1 MKILQ
6 LRFKNLNSLS
16 GEWTI
21 DFTAPEY
28 ITDGI
33 FAISGPTG
41 AGKSTIMD
49 AICLALYG
57 RTPRLKGISK
67 NTNEIM
73 SRHTGECFSEVV
85 FETQKGTFRCTWSQ
99 HRARKKANEELQNPS
114 HEIADFQ
121 TGKIIESK
129 LKTVAKAIEERTGM
143 DFARFTQSMLLAQ
156 GGFAAFLQADPDER
170 SPILEQITGSGIYTE
185 ISKLAFDRRRTE
197 NNKLD
202 VLKAETAGIIILNE
216 EDEIVINQNLIE
228 KQNIEKDLAS
238 KKIALDKSILW
249 LNGLI
254 TIEKEITEI
263 GLETDL
269 HSVAVKNFETERLML
284 QNGLKAANLDGE
296 FASLSAKRKL
306 QNDELGILEVSQKK
320 VPEHEKNLE
329 LAIIQHISESNSLI
343 DVKKAAFI
351 EHEQIKYVRDV
362 DIRISEKKKVLRSAE
377 IDHKENL
384 SLKIEKIKEKK
395 LLQSKAKNTKA
406 EFAAVENILN
416 ANINDAILTT
426 ELAAIKVQLKSLQD
440 AKTKFT
446 FLETQLSVTKNLHN
460 SIEQQFKIQEKL
472 VEKLGKDLTNA
483 RTQIIQDQ
491 KDLLNLLGERQLREY
506 RADHA
511 HLMKEMVYRR
521 KISDLETERKQL
533 TDHRP
538 CPLCGSLH
546 HPFAEGNIPET
557 DEIDQKIRLVSELID
572 KADILE
578 LEQTNHAAKLQ
589 DVAFLLSE
597 AEKELIQARNNKDA
611 AQLAATN
618 QINEKNNAFEN
629 YTHLSDLVAAILQP
643 FGFADF
649 QNTDPKALSN
659 SLDARL
665 KTWQYNQEQKI
676 MLDGQINILSASIEN
691 INEIIKTFGN
701 TLKIKLTEI
710 IVRRK
715 EIKESESQRS
725 EIYGSKNPDTEEL
738 RITRLISEAEKLE
751 RESGDKKNKL
761 TQELDDLN
769 KRIAELISSSINR
782 QKELDNDESTFLK
795 SLQTAGFNDEPTFMG
810 SRLSKEDR
818 EELSNQAMVLD
829 LKTADLDTRRKDREA
844 RMTQEKALK
853 LTEEPID
860 LLIGQ
865 QQTTGLLLN
874 SIREDIG
881 AIRQKLAD
889 NVEAKSRFG
898 QKALLIEAQKVE
910 FGRWDALSNL
920 IGSADGKKY
929 RNFAQ
934 GLTFEIMVVHANRQ
948 LMKLTDRYLLVRDKD
963 QPLDLNVIDNYQ
975 AGEVRSTKNLSGGES
990 FIISLALALGLSK
1003 MASKKV
1009 RVDSLFLDEGFG
1021 TLDEDTLETA
1031 LDTLANLRQDGKLIG
1046 VISHVTALK
1055 ERIATKIIVDKV
1067 SGGRSVISGPGCSR
1081 NN

>member
-21 DFTAPEY
+21 DFTVPEY
-28 ITDGI
+28 VSDGI

-67 NTNEIM
+67 NSNEIM

-99 HRARKKANEELQNPS
+99 HRARKKANEELQNPN
-114 HEIADFQ
+114 HEIADFKS
-121 TGKIIESK
+121 GKIIESK

-185 ISKLAFDRRRTE
+185 ISKLVFDRRRSE

-202 VLKAETAGIIILNE
+202 VLKAETSGIIILNE
-216 EDEIVINQNLIE
+216 DEEIAINQNLIE
-228 KQNIEKDLAS
+228 KQNIEKDLVS
-238 KKIALDKSILW
+238 KKIALDQSILW

-254 TIEKEITEI
+254 TIEKEITAI
-263 GLETDL
+263 GLETDM
-269 HSVAVKNFETERLML
+269 HSVTVKNFETERLML

-306 QNDELGILEVSQKK
+306 QSDELGILEGSQKK
-320 VPEHEKNLE
+320 VPEYEKNLE
-329 LAIIQHISESNSLI
+329 LAIIQHTRESNSLI
-343 DVKKAAFI
+343 DVKKEASI
-351 EHEQIKYVRDV
+351 EYEQIKRIRDV
-362 DIRISEKKKVLRSAE
+362 DIRISEKKKVLRRAE

-384 SLKIEKIKEKK
+384 SLKIERIKEKK
-395 LLQSKAKNTKA
+395 ILQSKKENAKS
-406 EFAAVENILN
+406 EFATVEKILN
-416 ANINDAILTT
+416 ASIKDAVLTT
-426 ELAAIKVQLKSLQD
+426 ELAAIKVQLRNLQE
-440 AKTKFT
+440 AKIKFT
-446 FLETQLSVTKNLHN
+446 SLETQLTATVKLQSSVNL
-460 SIEQQFKIQEKL
+460 IFKTQEKL
-472 VEKLGKDLTNA
+472 VEKLGIEHSIA
-483 RTQIIQDQ
+483 RTQIIQNQ
-491 KDLLNLLGERQLREY
+491 NELLNLLGERQLREY

-511 HLMKEMVYRR
+511 YLMKEMVYRR

-533 TDHRP
+533 ADHQP

-557 DEIDQKIRLVSELID
+557 DEIDQKIKLVSELIE

-578 LEQTNHAAKLQ
+578 IEQSKHTAKLQ
-589 DVAFLLSE
+589 EVAFTLIE

-611 AQLAATN
+611 VQLAATN
-618 QINEKNNAFEN
+618 QTNEKNNAFEN
-629 YTHLSDLVAAILQP
+629 YTYLSNLVADILQP

-649 QNTDPKALSN
+649 QNSDPEALSI
-659 SLDARL
+659 SLDTRL
-665 KTWQYNQEQKI
+665 KTWLKNKERKI
-676 MLDGQINILSASIEN
+676 ILEGEINVLSAGIEN
-691 INEIIKTFGN
+691 INEIIKTCGN
-701 TLKIKLTEI
+701 TLKTKLTEI
-710 IVRRK
+710 ILQRK
-715 EIKESESQRS
+715 EIKESESRRS

-738 RITRLISEAEKLE
+738 RITRLISGAEKLE
-751 RESGDKKNKL
+751 REWGDKKNKL
-761 TQELDDLN
+761 IQESDDLK
-769 KRIAELISSSINR
+769 KRIAELISNTINR
-782 QKELDNDESTFLK
+782 QKELDHDESTFLK
-795 SLQTAGFNDEPTFMG
+795 SLHTAGFIDESVFIR
-810 SRLSKEDR
+810 SRLSKERR
-818 EELSNQAMVLD
+818 EELSNKAMVLD

-844 RMTQEKALK
+844 RMTGGKALK

-865 QQTTGLLLN
+865 QQMSGLLLN

-898 QKALLIEAQKVE
+898 QKTLLIEAQKVE

-948 LMKLTDRYLLVRDKD
+948 LMKLSDRYLLVRDKD

-1031 LDTLANLRQDGKLIG
+1031 LETLANLRQDGKLIG